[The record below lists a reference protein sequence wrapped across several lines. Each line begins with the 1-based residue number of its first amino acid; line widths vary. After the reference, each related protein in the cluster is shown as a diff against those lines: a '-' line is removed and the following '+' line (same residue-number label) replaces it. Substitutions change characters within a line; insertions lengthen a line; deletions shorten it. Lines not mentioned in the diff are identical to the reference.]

1 MKKIYTV
8 LSLILITASSIN
20 AQNDAA
26 AKKILD
32 GVSSTIKNY
41 KAITANFS
49 LTSISSKGK
58 NNGVKSG
65 LVSLK
70 GQKYVMKL
78 NKVEIVCDGSKIY
91 NYDGNKTVTI
101 SSVDDAGATLSP
113 QILLS
118 NFYDK
123 DYTYKLISSVGA
135 FHEIQLLPNDKR
147 KNVQKINIFVDKSK
161 NMITKAKVLDKSNNT
176 TELSISNMNTKAVLN
191 DNLFL
196 FNKAKYP
203 ADVEILD

>member
-1 MKKIYTV
+1 MKKIYPIFCLFIFTTF
-8 LSLILITASSIN
+8 STN

-32 GVSSTIKNY
+32 AVSSTIKNY

-49 LTSISSKGK
+49 LKSITSKGK
-58 NNGVKSG
+58 NNGVKNG
-65 LVSLK
+65 VVSLK
-70 GQKYVMKL
+70 GQRYLMKL

-101 SSVDDAGATLSP
+101 SSVDDASASLSP

-123 DYTYKLISSVGA
+123 DYTYKLISSAGA

-147 KNVQKINIFVDKSK
+147 KNVQKINIFVDKTK
-161 NMITKAKVLDKSNNT
+161 NVITRAKVLDKSNNI
-176 TELSISNMNTKAVLN
+176 TELSISNMNNKAVLA

>member
-8 LSLILITASSIN
+8 LSLFLITASSIN

-70 GQKYVMKL
+70 GQKYIMKL

-101 SSVDDAGATLSP
+101 SSVDDASATLSP

>member
-70 GQKYVMKL
+70 GQKYIMKL

>member
-123 DYTYKLISSVGA
+123 DYTYKLISSAGT

-147 KNVQKINIFVDKSK
+147 KNVQRINIFVDKTK
-161 NMITKAKVLDKSNNT
+161 NIITKAKVLDKSNNT
-176 TELSISNMNTKAVLN
+176 TELSINNMNTKAVLN